1 MLATLHFISAG
12 SKEVALLTQHSRIM
26 SYSESMSTISRN
38 VGSFALGQG
47 AGLCA
52 RISFGLWAIAEG
64 KGTASVTPKGI
75 DITYPAQYLPLSSP
89 FN

>member
-1 MLATLHFISAG
+1 
-12 SKEVALLTQHSRIM
+12 
-26 SYSESMSTISRN
+26 MSTISRN

-47 AGLCA
+47 TGLCEC
-52 RISFGLWAIAEG
+52 ISFGLWAIVAEG